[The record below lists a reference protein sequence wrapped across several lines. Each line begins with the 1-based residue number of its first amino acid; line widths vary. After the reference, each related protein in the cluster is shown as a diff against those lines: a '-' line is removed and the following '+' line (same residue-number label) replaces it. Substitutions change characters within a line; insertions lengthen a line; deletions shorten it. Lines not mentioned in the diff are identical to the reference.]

1 MSRCVLV
8 AALLAALLA
17 GCAPAAEPTRLVAEP
32 AAPTGASQPTVHQS
46 PTPTTAPS
54 AEGTLEAPSAGA
66 DEAYP
71 PPVEAVLHEP
81 YPGARPT
88 MAPEAVAG
96 PTSAPAI
103 AKAVISEPAP
113 GMATVTGQVYY
124 RVDDSTREPLRYA
137 RVFLARR
144 LRDAQGQPSFMV
156 SLSQSSA
163 PTTITD
169 GEGVFALGDADPD
182 DYALIVELGSQLVLA
197 HDLQTDRDVVFAA
210 EADQITDIGTI
221 LVAPR

>member
-1 MSRCVLV
+1 
-8 AALLAALLA
+8 
-17 GCAPAAEPTRLVAEP
+17 
-32 AAPTGASQPTVHQS
+32 
-46 PTPTTAPS
+46 
-54 AEGTLEAPSAGA
+54 
-66 DEAYP
+66 
-71 PPVEAVLHEP
+71 
-81 YPGARPT
+81 
-88 MAPEAVAG
+88 
-96 PTSAPAI
+96 
-103 AKAVISEPAP
+103 
-113 GMATVTGQVYY
+113 
-124 RVDDSTREPLRYA
+124 
-137 RVFLARR
+137 
-144 LRDAQGQPSFMV
+144 MV